1 MVALNS
7 RVCSDWTDKK
17 IAETADSVK
26 VVIFFLRKQK
36 LPSSVLVHCCKL
48 SSPPRISVASPQIR
62 QFLE

>member
-26 VVIFFLRKQK
+26 VVIFFKETET
-36 LPSSVLVHCCKL
+36 VLLGTCAL
-48 SSPPRISVASPQIR
+48 
-62 QFLE
+62 L